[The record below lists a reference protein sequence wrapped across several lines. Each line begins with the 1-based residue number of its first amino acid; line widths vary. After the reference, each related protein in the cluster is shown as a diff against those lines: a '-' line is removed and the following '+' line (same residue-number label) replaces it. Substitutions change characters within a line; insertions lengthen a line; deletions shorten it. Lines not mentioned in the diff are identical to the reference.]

1 MVGGRALLLMLGGII
16 VLSIMVGV
24 AAVVMMV
31 GMTLMSMVGGLLLS
45 MTIGGVVPVIVVGVV
60 FMVRSDV
67 IEGFWVLWEIVQVI
81 FMDGATFCAA
91 QPVKPLYCV
100 GHANNNV
107 GTGSIVLLF
116 FVCDYYSLYL
126 LGVLYLFYP

>member
-1 MVGGRALLLMLGGII
+1 VN
-16 VLSIMVGV
+16 
-24 AAVVMMV
+24 
-31 GMTLMSMVGGLLLS
+31 GLRRQS
-45 MTIGGVVPVIVVGVV
+45 SRNGAK
-60 FMVRSDV
+60 
-67 IEGFWVLWEIVQVI
+67 I
-81 FMDGATFCAA
+81 FCAGKIMDGATFCAA